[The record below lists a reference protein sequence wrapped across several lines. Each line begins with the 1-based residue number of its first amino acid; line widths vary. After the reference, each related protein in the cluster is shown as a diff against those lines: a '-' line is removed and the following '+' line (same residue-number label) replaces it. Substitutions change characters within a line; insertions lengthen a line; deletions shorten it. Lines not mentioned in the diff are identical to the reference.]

1 MKNHKKIISKILIL
15 SMVVAVAMTGTA
27 SVYAGEPNAG
37 FDESMYV
44 SLDSYGAI
52 KEASVVKACN
62 LNGQL
67 EIKDYGNYEEVTN
80 MSGYDKPLLDT
91 DGVRFQFKDQ
101 DPLSR
106 FYFNCKLKKEKIELP
121 WSFDVSYKLNG
132 VPATA
137 ERIAGADGL
146 VEITIDV
153 KTNAKAA
160 EYFKNNMLLQVAL
173 LVNME
178 EVYSLDAPGS
188 QLQSMGTYKAVVF
201 AALPGEETQFT
212 IRIGSDAFESEGI
225 TMMMI
230 PGTLEQL
237 QNIKELKEA
246 KDKLK
251 NSGDAVY
258 FAMNDILSTMESMEN
273 GISSLNN
280 GTKGME
286 EARATFN
293 AGKGQMQSLGDQTL
307 KDLTAVNAQLKEMIP
322 YFETA
327 QKMNDELIS
336 DISGMLSSLEDL
348 EDPLKDT
355 KSSVV
360 SMNAQLTSMQTM
372 LKALN
377 TQIETNLTAMK
388 TLAAGGGLTPY
399 ELTALQGDAAVAKI
413 IGNYEGN
420 IDSLLK
426 GSVALGKSTVDII
439 NITNELIDESD
450 DLNGTLHDY
459 KDDVDAVIEDSGQL
473 TTVLSSSLD
482 SSLLFL
488 TYSKTLLRES
498 GNKLDSAAELS
509 LSGMSELLE
518 KSLLGLKSVDS
529 LRTAN
534 DTIKTTVDDELASI
548 EEENRFLNLDPE
560 APLVSFTSD
569 KNPEPESIQIILR
582 TEEISIDQFSDDLT
596 DLDPEKEDIGLL
608 ARIAA
613 LFKRMIAVL
622 I

>member
-15 SMVVAVAMTGTA
+15 SMVVAVAMTGIA
-27 SVYAGEPNAG
+27 PVYAGEPKAG

-44 SLDSYGAI
+44 SLDSYGAV

-146 VEITIDV
+146 IEIKIDV
-153 KTNAKAA
+153 TTNPSAGD
-160 EYFKNNMLLQVAL
+160 YFKNNMLLQVAL

-273 GISSLNN
+273 GISSLNK

-286 EARATFN
+286 DARTTFN
-293 AGKGQMQSLGDQTL
+293 AGKSQMQSLGDQSL
-307 KDLTAVNAQLKEMIP
+307 KDLSAVNAQLKEMIP

-336 DISGMLSSLEDL
+336 DISGILSSLEDL

-388 TLAAGGGLTPY
+388 TLAAGGGLTAY
-399 ELTALQGDAAVAKI
+399 ELTALQGDAAIAKI

-439 NITNELIDESD
+439 NVTNELIDESD

-459 KDDVDAVIEDSGQL
+459 KDDVDAMIEDSGQL
-473 TTVLSSSLD
+473 TTLLSSSLD